1 MLADLRPM
9 RRAAA
14 RDAIVV
20 AHFAA
25 LGVYSI
31 MDLLRHLVPCSGKRT
46 AEQFSEA
53 TGLSVELG
61 VVYLLDLV
69 RELGSVDRL
78 LSVPAGPGSAGG
90 AAVARTYVALIKR
103 QLLECAELTA
113 YDAAHPPIDEDEDQ
127 DDEGKGKKEED
138 DPSSDPC

>member
-46 AEQFSEA
+46 ADQFTEA

-61 VVYLLDLV
+61 VAYLLDLV

-78 LSVPAGPGSAGG
+78 LSVPASAGG
-90 AAVARTYVALIKR
+90 AGGAALARTYVALIKR
-103 QLLECAELTA
+103 QLLECTELTA
-113 YDAAHPPIDEDEDQ
+113 YDAAAASDQADDQVQED
-127 DDEGKGKKEED
+127 
-138 DPSSDPC
+138 SAAAAAVTAATT